1 MAKADEYY
9 QYARESVAAADEAQ
23 SEHERKQFLSMA
35 RAWTRAALLLEGA
48 SPISIDATETGPHP
62 PELSH

>member
-1 MAKADEYY
+1 MPTADECYR
-9 QYARESVAAADEAQ
+9 YARESVAAADKAQ
-23 SEHERKQFLSMA
+23 SKHDRNQFLNMA
-35 RAWTRAALLLEGA
+35 RAWTRAALLLDGA

>member
-9 QYARESVAAADEAQ
+9 RYARESVAAAYGAR

-48 SPISIDATETGPHP
+48 SPISIDASETRPHP